1 MNGLVWYGLVFLLI
15 IALAIGISSYD
26 GVAVTVTEA
35 RAGTAM
41 GMQTAFAVETMLN
54 WILRAV
60 IGGVFSGFAIMA
72 YREARK
78 SYGTWKRSGRRRR
91 WKSGPN
97 ANFQQAN
104 SIPKLSK
111 NDLMLLA
118 LARGNAPSEK
128 RSPGTLSKGD
138 FPNDDMD
145 VEF

>member
-1 MNGLVWYGLVFLLI
+1 MNGLVGYGLVFLLI
-15 IALAIGISSYD
+15 ITLAIGISSYD

-41 GMQTAFAVETMLN
+41 GMQTVFALETLLN
-54 WILRAV
+54 WGIRAV
-60 IGGVFSGFAIMA
+60 VGGIFSGIAIMV
-72 YREARK
+72 YREAKK

-91 WKSGPN
+91 WKLGPN

-118 LARGNAPSEK
+118 LARGNAPNES
-128 RSPGTLSKGD
+128 RRPGTLSQAD
-138 FPNDDMD
+138 FPNDDID